1 MKNCHQYNYVKC
13 CVFWDVSCSKL
24 LIDRKPH
31 KTEIEIL
38 AMLGTLN
45 RVWKKKHRSGTIRL
59 VQYPLSPPLSSADV
73 NEARDWVLMSA
84 SFDPKW
90 RIQSDLCTV
99 LHLHKRHHH
108 KSGIVCLYGSS
119 YYVLCFQNF
128 QSGTLICIVSSGNR
142 LLRECLLLSP
152 ALGLQVQAPLRRKF
166 DLTYFYN
173 ESLMMLLLRL
183 LVCVFCKRRQEDF
196 MEVWWPKKTKKS
208 SYIIGLCTRA
218 PLEISHN

>member
-45 RVWKKKHRSGTIRL
+45 RVWKKKKKNWSGTIRL

-99 LHLHKRHHH
+99 LHLRKRHHH

-119 YYVLCFQNF
+119 YYVLCFQIFNLARWYALCP
-128 QSGTLICIVSSGNR
+128 QEIACSGSACCWAQRWVCKCKPHYDVSLI
-142 LLRECLLLSP
+142 LRIFIMNLSWCFCYDY
-152 ALGLQVQAPLRRKF
+152 LFVCSVNGGKRILWKFDDRRKQK
-166 DLTYFYN
+166 N
-173 ESLMMLLLRL
+173 LL
-183 LVCVFCKRRQEDF
+183 
-196 MEVWWPKKTKKS
+196 
-208 SYIIGLCTRA
+208 I
-218 PLEISHN
+218 